1 MTSGATIFPECTS
14 MPAYVRGTYVHAWCR
29 VHWLVPWTEEPGLC
43 DPETCVSQTPVV
55 QGVVSLL
62 HPLPTPC
69 PDLHPSPQHS
79 EQSSEA
85 SPALCRP
92 PGLPIFPPGQAWA
105 GQLRLAAMVPAAP
118 GDERG

>member
-1 MTSGATIFPECTS
+1 